1 MRNLDGMN
9 DLYNMQDVILLC
21 EIIENR
27 FEKMHKKF
35 GYNPRKC
42 NSASTLSGCVQRNQ
56 SKVIITLPTNYEH
69 AEIFENTLI
78 GGYTCVNNRIGFNTE
93 VLLPNFSKSEYAKM
107 SIGESFKAYKN
118 QKYKVGFTIKLDND
132 EKSKE
137 YRVISKKSNL
147 MKTRQGK
154 KQEIK
159 LSQTF
164 VNCLIMLILGMIVE
178 IILIIANFSLLMTK
192 LTN

>member
-1 MRNLDGMN
+1 MRNLGGMN

-42 NSASTLSGCVQRNQ
+42 NSASTLSNCVQRNQ

-159 LSQTF
+159 LSRTF